1 MKKIENSHEIS
12 SKLHHLPPGIPLRD
26 PCAAP
31 CMDAPRCCRTHTLE
45 LRAQSSQLSVEE
57 AVELAQLHAN
67 SDGDAWMM
75 LVGRKLRV
83 K

>member
-1 MKKIENSHEIS
+1 
-12 SKLHHLPPGIPLRD
+12 
-26 PCAAP
+26 
-31 CMDAPRCCRTHTLE
+31 MDAPRCCRTHTLE